1 MAGKKIEVASFVMK
15 LSDGNTIEMYAKKSK
30 KAKKAADDMGDSHKK
45 AAENVHTTDRRLKG
59 ASQQSSGASKN
70 FSKMAQGIQG
80 GLVPAYATL
89 AATLFAVGAVFRAF
103 QNAADF
109 QALQASQEAYA
120 ASTGIMLGT
129 VSKSLQEATGHQLDL
144 QKAGASAAIMI
155 AKGFNVD
162 QINEVARASVAA
174 SQALGRNFEDTFN
187 RIVQGTTK
195 AEPELLDELGITLR
209 LETAT
214 QKYADAVGK
223 NRDELTTFERSQ
235 AVLNETLRQAEE
247 NFGAVAGRV
256 PVNAFN
262 KLGAVMT
269 DLTMS
274 FQQILAPLANF
285 FANILGNNVLAAV
298 AALGLFATSI
308 LSQVLPSMD
317 EMRSSLNEFENKH
330 NTAYEN
336 AKQDLEE
343 YKTAQQQ
350 ARQSL
355 QQQQASGAAGVK
367 AGAKAMTKAGSKSPV
382 LERFGSGQATGTDAA
397 NLNKALKSAED
408 QYRKHGKIKRGIF
421 KGTDIEIVRSMR
433 TSFDQMNVKQQT
445 FGMQMKGGMKRISLG
460 WKVMTT
466 KMKMGFQT
474 AMAASGRAML
484 SFSNFAN
491 KVMGKAGVIGII
503 IMLFQVVMGMVD
515 NIDKIIVSVFKG
527 VGHFID
533 FILAGIVKLLEMI
546 RGVARLLGFSGD
558 AVQSAVDAV
567 NSLDMSEKMG
577 EIGQG
582 FVDSAGIT
590 QFATSRREGASA
602 NDTFNQSLD
611 LTKEKMQGINN
622 LIAEQIKREKEGKEL
637 SAMKQAEFEANAVS
651 TSGILGEISRLQS
664 MATATKSDAA
674 GGGALYTPE
683 QIAEQQRA
691 VQGLFDELK
700 KIVPGLED
708 FGDVM
713 SMDSDKLNTFLLQ
726 VTNAGQG
733 LKTLDQ
739 ILESTMSRRAESA
752 KGLASSYFDKE
763 VKDMKIA
770 QSALSA
776 MTDQTALVS
785 DAEATKLA
793 TILGVSEDVIKG
805 SSIKDVLAMVNAQ
818 VTQTEGI
825 IQSQR
830 DLVMSQLGTKLS
842 TAKLGSRKDAAA
854 VKMKEQIKI
863 VELTNAE
870 QGIKNKITELEDKGK
885 TLKGEQKIANDEL
898 IKQEKMRLNIA
909 EEQTKAYEESTT
921 TAFKL
926 QQTFATGLEKMF
938 ADIATGAATAKE
950 AFKSLATLVL
960 QQLVKIAAQQAAM
973 ATLNMMGFG
982 LGMAN
987 GGIIPMAKGGYTRG
1001 YRSGGIATSPTVLVG
1016 EGRYNEA
1023 VVPLPDGRSI
1033 PVEMHGGGNSVIVNV
1048 NVNGQGAAQVSGNGG
1063 PNMEAMG
1070 KAIAALVQ
1078 KEMVEQQRPGG
1089 VLSPYNGTGV

>member
-1 MAGKKIEVASFVMK
+1 
-15 LSDGNTIEMYAKKSK
+15 
-30 KAKKAADDMGDSHKK
+30 
-45 AAENVHTTDRRLKG
+45 
-59 ASQQSSGASKN
+59 
-70 FSKMAQGIQG
+70 
-80 GLVPAYATL
+80 
-89 AATLFAVGAVFRAF
+89 
-103 QNAADF
+103 
-109 QALQASQEAYA
+109 
-120 ASTGIMLGT
+120 
-129 VSKSLQEATGHQLDL
+129 
-144 QKAGASAAIMI
+144 
-155 AKGFNVD
+155 
-162 QINEVARASVAA
+162 
-174 SQALGRNFEDTFN
+174 
-187 RIVQGTTK
+187 
-195 AEPELLDELGITLR
+195 
-209 LETAT
+209 
-214 QKYADAVGK
+214 
-223 NRDELTTFERSQ
+223 
-235 AVLNETLRQAEE
+235 
-247 NFGAVAGRV
+247 
-256 PVNAFN
+256 
-262 KLGAVMT
+262 
-269 DLTMS
+269 
-274 FQQILAPLANF
+274 
-285 FANILGNNVLAAV
+285 
-298 AALGLFATSI
+298 
-308 LSQVLPSMD
+308 
-317 EMRSSLNEFENKH
+317 
-330 NTAYEN
+330 
-336 AKQDLEE
+336 
-343 YKTAQQQ
+343 
-350 ARQSL
+350 
-355 QQQQASGAAGVK
+355 
-367 AGAKAMTKAGSKSPV
+367 
-382 LERFGSGQATGTDAA
+382 
-397 NLNKALKSAED
+397 
-408 QYRKHGKIKRGIF
+408 
-421 KGTDIEIVRSMR
+421 MR

-445 FGMQMKGGMKRISLG
+445 FGMQMKSGMKRISLG

-474 AMAASGRAML
+474 AMVASGRAI

-558 AVQSAVDAV
+558 AVQAAVDAV
-567 NSLDMSEKMG
+567 DSLDMSETMG

-590 QFATSRREGASA
+590 QFATSREGASA

-637 SAMKQAEFEANAVS
+637 SAMKQAEFEANTVS

-664 MATATKSDAA
+664 MANATKSDAA

-683 QIAEQQRA
+683 QIAEQSRA

-793 TILGVSEDVIKG
+793 TMLGVSEDVIKG

-825 IQSQR
+825 IQAQR

-842 TAKLGSRKDAAA
+842 TARLGSRKDAAA
-854 VKMKEQIKI
+854 VKLKEQIKI

-870 QGIKNKITELEDKGK
+870 QSIKNKITELEDKGK

-982 LGMAN
+982 FGMAN

-1048 NVNGQGAAQVSGNGG
+1048 NVNGRCSTSIRQWWAKHGSHG
-1063 PNMEAMG
+1063 
-1070 KAIAALVQ
+1070 
-1078 KEMVEQQRPGG
+1078 
-1089 VLSPYNGTGV
+1089 